1 MEMSFRSF
9 PSYAPL
15 LTLYMYMIVQVYFCT
30 FDIKNLLVGELD
42 KKLADHVTSWSSKER
57 KWWYVNVLLFS
68 KDTVMY

>member
-57 KWWYVNVLLFS
+57 K
-68 KDTVMY
+68 